1 MADQKKQRP
10 REGPEDIAPVA
21 AIDPDSLMLV
31 EDFLGQTPQA
41 LSAWYQANGT
51 SVHKGVRKA
60 IVSGFHEMRK
70 EYKRKPGMQPSWKW
84 QIANKMF
91 HVSRWTRLMDL
102 EINGPYLRGPEPR
115 LQLQHLPWLK
125 HLQVCDWHDPTL
137 TVANMFVPCPTHQH
151 LTHVLIYAQVEANEL
166 ILALPPTVTNL
177 HVVHCTTT
185 APLELRQLPHLQQLM
200 VAQMAWETQQA
211 PLKLASCGPALEVA
225 CFECFAY
232 DSVLPLPVSLR
243 TLSLQASCITDSLE
257 LHAFPHLTEL
267 VLSSHTQASCPLV
280 GSPPPALH
288 TVSFERSSSW
298 RQSVAAL
305 PRTVT
310 SLTLINCT
318 HDGFLDLN
326 GFPELTELELR
337 HDEDEGPPLLT
348 KLVLPLL
355 RTVQIISDW
364 AHTLVGQLP
373 PGVTS
378 LYLHTPGGGFPGVL
392 PLALDGVLPQLESLE
407 VAASEIEDCNLTH
420 LPRTLRRISVEAY
433 WYEITDVALQLAKSG
448 AHTTFDLWG
457 LVFEVTPATDELDV
471 VTWLDTSGVRGSC
484 E

>member
-288 TVSFERSSSW
+288 TVSQIRFATEMRS
-298 RQSVAAL
+298 
-305 PRTVT
+305 
-310 SLTLINCT
+310 
-318 HDGFLDLN
+318 
-326 GFPELTELELR
+326 
-337 HDEDEGPPLLT
+337 
-348 KLVLPLL
+348 
-355 RTVQIISDW
+355 
-364 AHTLVGQLP
+364 
-373 PGVTS
+373 
-378 LYLHTPGGGFPGVL
+378 
-392 PLALDGVLPQLESLE
+392 
-407 VAASEIEDCNLTH
+407 
-420 LPRTLRRISVEAY
+420 RRCPARIVHF
-433 WYEITDVALQLAKSG
+433 WM
-448 AHTTFDLWG
+448 
-457 LVFEVTPATDELDV
+457 VF
-471 VTWLDTSGVRGSC
+471 RRF
-484 E
+484 